1 MAPADSPTPQIDP
14 TELRTAMA
22 RFPTGVTIVTALC
35 GGDRAGLTANAVTS
49 LSLDPPLMLAC
60 LDRGSRTLRAVES
73 AGRFGI
79 NVLGSA
85 GEPLARRFAS
95 KLPMDEKWDGVG
107 WRERSGIPELE
118 AAIVFVACTMRDVL
132 AGGDHVILTGE
143 VDEISQ
149 RDGEPLV
156 FADGGY
162 LRID

>member
-1 MAPADSPTPQIDP
+1 MAPPDSPTPRIDP
-14 TELRTAMA
+14 IELRTTMA
-22 RFPTGVTIVTALC
+22 RFPTGVTIVTALS

-60 LDRGSRTLRAVES
+60 LDRGSRTLQAVES

-79 NVLGSA
+79 NVLSST
-85 GEPLARRFAS
+85 GEPLARRFAR
-95 KLPMDEKWDGVG
+95 KLPMDEKWEGVE
-107 WRERSGIPELE
+107 WRERNGIPELE

-132 AGGDHVILTGE
+132 AGGDHVIITGE
-143 VDEISQ
+143 VEEISQ

-156 FADGGY
+156 FVDGGY